1 MDIEQLY
8 LRYIND
14 IYRYLYSLCK
24 NPTLAEDLMQDT
36 FYKAHI
42 TLLTNTVQDIKP
54 WLFKV
59 AYYTHID
66 YIRKERRVD
75 LTNNLERSTFMT
87 PETIAVNEESF
98 HSLISL
104 LDQLSP
110 YEKQAIMLCDVHD
123 CTYEQASNILD
134 LKINTL
140 KSHLSRG
147 RKKMRVLIEKER
159 QQYG

>member
-8 LRYIND
+8 FRYIND

-75 LTNNLERSTFMT
+75 LTNNLERSTYMT

-140 KSHLSRG
+140 KSHLLRG
-147 RKKMRVLIEKER
+147 RKKMRTLIEKER

>member
-24 NPTLAEDLMQDT
+24 NPILAEDLMQDT

-42 TLLTNTVQDIKP
+42 TLLSNTVQDIKP

-66 YIRKERRVD
+66 YIRKEHRVD
-75 LTNNLERSTFMT
+75 LTNNLERSTHMT
-87 PETIAVNEESF
+87 AETIAVNEESF

-110 YEKQAIMLCDVHD
+110 YEKQAIMLCDLHD

-134 LKINTL
+134 LKLNTL
-140 KSHLSRG
+140 KSHLLRG
-147 RKKMRVLIEKER
+147 RKKMRILIEKER

>member
-8 LRYIND
+8 LSYIKD

-24 NPTLAEDLMQDT
+24 NTVVAEDLMQDT

-42 TLLTNTVQDIKP
+42 TLLSHTVQDIKP

-59 AYYTHID
+59 AYYTYID
-66 YIRKERRVD
+66 YIRKEHRVD

-87 PETIAVNEESF
+87 PETIAITEESF
-98 HSLISL
+98 HTLITL

-110 YEKQAIMLCDVHD
+110 YEKQAIILCDVHD
-123 CTYEQASNILD
+123 CTNEQAANVLD
-134 LKINTL
+134 IKLNTL
-140 KSHLSRG
+140 KSHLLRG
-147 RKKMRVLIEKER
+147 RKKMRALIEKER

>member
-110 YEKQAIMLCDVHD
+110 YEKQAIMLCDVHN

-140 KSHLSRG
+140 KSHLLRG
-147 RKKMRVLIEKER
+147 RKKMRILIEKER

>member
-24 NPTLAEDLMQDT
+24 NQTLAEDLTQDT

-75 LTNNLERSTFMT
+75 LTNNLERSTLLT

-123 CTYEQASNILD
+123 CTYEQASKILD

-140 KSHLSRG
+140 KSHLLRG
-147 RKKMRVLIEKER
+147 RKKMRALIEKER

>member
-24 NPTLAEDLMQDT
+24 SQALAEDLTQDT

-42 TLLTNTVQDIKP
+42 TLLTNTVHDIKP

-75 LTNNLERSTFMT
+75 LTNSLEQSTFMT
-87 PETIAVNEESF
+87 PETITVNEESF

-123 CTYEQASNILD
+123 CSYEQASNILD
-134 LKINTL
+134 LKLNTL
-140 KSHLSRG
+140 KSHLLRG
-147 RKKMRVLIEKER
+147 RKKMRALIEKER

>member
-1 MDIEQLY
+1 MDIERLY
-8 LRYIND
+8 LRYIKD

-24 NPTLAEDLMQDT
+24 NTTLAEDLTQDT

-42 TLLTNTVQDIKP
+42 TLLSNTVQDIKP

-59 AYYTHID
+59 AYYTYID
-66 YIRKERRVD
+66 YIRKEHRVD

-87 PETIAVNEESF
+87 PETIAITEESF
-98 HSLISL
+98 HILITL

-110 YEKQAIMLCDVHD
+110 YEKQAIILCDVHD
-123 CTYEQASNILD
+123 CTYEQAANVLD
-134 LKINTL
+134 IKLNTL
-140 KSHLSRG
+140 KSHLLRG
-147 RKKMRVLIEKER
+147 RKKMRALIEKER

>member
-14 IYRYLYSLCK
+14 IYLYLYSLCK

-42 TLLTNTVQDIKP
+42 TLLSNTVQDIKP

-134 LKINTL
+134 LKLNTL
-140 KSHLSRG
+140 KSHLLRG
-147 RKKMRVLIEKER
+147 RKKMRILIEKER

>member
-8 LRYIND
+8 LRYIKD

-24 NPTLAEDLMQDT
+24 NTTLAEDLMQDT

-42 TLLTNTVQDIKP
+42 TLLSNTVQDIKP

-59 AYYTHID
+59 AYYTYID

-75 LTNNLERSTFMT
+75 LMNDLERSTFTT
-87 PETIAVNEESF
+87 PETIAVSEDSF

-104 LDQLSP
+104 LDHLAP

-123 CTYEQASNILD
+123 CTYEQAANILD
-134 LKINTL
+134 LKLNTIR
-140 KSHLSRG
+140 SHLLRG
-147 RKKMRVLIEKER
+147 RKKMRALIEKER
-159 QQYG
+159 QQNG

>member
-75 LTNNLERSTFMT
+75 LENNLEQSTFMT
-87 PETIAVNEESF
+87 PEIIAVNEESF

-110 YEKQAIMLCDVHD
+110 YEKQVIMLCDVHD
-123 CTYEQASNILD
+123 CTYEQAANILD
-134 LKINTL
+134 LKLNTL
-140 KSHLSRG
+140 KSHLLRG
-147 RKKMRVLIEKER
+147 RKKMRALIEKER

>member
-24 NPTLAEDLMQDT
+24 NQTLAEDLMQDT

-75 LTNNLERSTFMT
+75 LTNSLEQSTFMT

-140 KSHLSRG
+140 KSHLFRG
-147 RKKMRVLIEKER
+147 RKKMRALIEKER

>member
-8 LRYIND
+8 LRYIKD

-24 NPTLAEDLMQDT
+24 NKTLAEDLMQDT

-42 TLLTNTVQDIKP
+42 TLLSNTVQDIKP

-59 AYYTHID
+59 AYYTYID

-75 LTNNLERSTFMT
+75 LMNDLERSTFTT
-87 PETIAVNEESF
+87 PETIAVSEDSF

-104 LDQLSP
+104 LDQLAP

-123 CTYEQASNILD
+123 CTYEQAANILD
-134 LKINTL
+134 LKLNTIR
-140 KSHLSRG
+140 SHLLRG
-147 RKKMRVLIEKER
+147 RKKMRALIEKER
-159 QQYG
+159 QQNG

>member
-24 NPTLAEDLMQDT
+24 SQALAEDLTQDT

-75 LTNNLERSTFMT
+75 LTNSLEQSTFMT
-87 PETIAVNEESF
+87 PETITVNEESF

-123 CTYEQASNILD
+123 CSYEQASNILD
-134 LKINTL
+134 LKLNTL
-140 KSHLSRG
+140 KSHLLRG
-147 RKKMRVLIEKER
+147 RKKMRALIEKER

>member
-42 TLLTNTVQDIKP
+42 TLLSNTVQDIKP

-66 YIRKERRVD
+66 YIRKEHLVD
-75 LTNNLERSTFMT
+75 LTNKLERSTHMT

-134 LKINTL
+134 LKLNTL
-140 KSHLSRG
+140 KSHLLRG
-147 RKKMRVLIEKER
+147 RKKMRALIEKER

>member
-42 TLLTNTVQDIKP
+42 TLLSNTVQDIKP

-75 LTNNLERSTFMT
+75 LTNSLEQSTFMT

-134 LKINTL
+134 LKLNTL
-140 KSHLSRG
+140 KSHLLRG
-147 RKKMRVLIEKER
+147 RKKMRALIEKER

>member
-24 NPTLAEDLMQDT
+24 NQALAEDLTQDT

-75 LTNNLERSTFMT
+75 LTNSLEQSTFMT
-87 PETIAVNEESF
+87 PETITVNEESF

-123 CTYEQASNILD
+123 CSYEQASNILD
-134 LKINTL
+134 LKLNTL
-140 KSHLSRG
+140 KSHLLRG
-147 RKKMRVLIEKER
+147 RKKMRALIEKER

>member
-14 IYRYLYSLCK
+14 IYRYFYSLCK

-42 TLLTNTVQDIKP
+42 TLLSNTVQDIKP

-66 YIRKERRVD
+66 YIRKQHRVD
-75 LTNNLERSTFMT
+75 LTNTLERSTHMT

-110 YEKQAIMLCDVHD
+110 YEKQAIMLCDLHD

-134 LKINTL
+134 LKLNTL
-140 KSHLSRG
+140 KSHLLRG
-147 RKKMRVLIEKER
+147 RKKMRILIEKER